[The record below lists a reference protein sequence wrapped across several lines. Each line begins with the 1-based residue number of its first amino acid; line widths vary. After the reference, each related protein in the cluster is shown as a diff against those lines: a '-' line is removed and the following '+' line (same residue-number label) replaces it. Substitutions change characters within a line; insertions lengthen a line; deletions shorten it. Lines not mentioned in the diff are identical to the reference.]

1 VTKPDGKAVVNRC
14 RTRAGAHRTLCR
26 ALGSAEENI
35 HAVEPRKGCTVSGCW
50 ELKRKF
56 RSTYQ
61 EKECSM
67 PIFVCRCSLR
77 SILLL
82 ILELTFAFSLNS
94 LQAVAQNPP
103 GIQMFSPNEYGVD

>member
-1 VTKPDGKAVVNRC
+1 MTKPDGKAVVNRC

-56 RSTYQ
+56 R
-61 EKECSM
+61 
-67 PIFVCRCSLR
+67 LR
-77 SILLL
+77 
-82 ILELTFAFSLNS
+82 S
-94 LQAVAQNPP
+94 LQAR
-103 GIQMFSPNEYGVD
+103 IRLS